1 MLIAFLFAAVR
12 SSKIGGYKE
21 RTAASSLLND
31 FDGEFDLVGFLVGIE
46 FDEGLD
52 VAVHDGSTGFD
63 EVLLFGLF
71 LCVLAPFKKM
81 QPLKL

>member
-1 MLIAFLFAAVR
+1 MLIRFLFAAVR

-31 FDGEFDLVGFLVGIE
+31 FDGEFDLVGLFVGIE

-63 EVLLFGLF
+63 KVLLFGLF
-71 LCVLAPFKKM
+71 FRVLSPYEKM